1 MNAIESDVGFNMP
14 SMTRHGM
21 NNRFVCEQPDCRR
34 SFPKAEHLLRHERRH
49 SGAKPFSCHVCHRR
63 FARNDSMLRHSK
75 LHGSASQPSKPTPI
89 PAHQENNFCPP
100 QPTPQSNGPLPTDQ
114 SLLPLDVPFADGIQ
128 VHEFLPPSG
137 YPAQPSEGP
146 HNAAENLTGTDGRGV
161 PDAQQTFSQLQFQNN
176 SGDWDVGFDWA
187 FSSEDLFNLL
197 RADSSMPPLPI
208 PLAQY
213 SPETQTSMNHDS
225 VAGRHAV
232 RDNSS
237 GSADA
242 SRQAVRSM
250 NKMIRDLPAGLVA
263 EVENMDKSSS
273 FFEDCLDL
281 FFTHFSPVLPL
292 LHKPTFVARD
302 CGSTLLLNILALG
315 SLFVGTKDAVSRVS
329 NITRSVTV
337 PLQLDTI

>member
-1 MNAIESDVGFNMP
+1 MP
-14 SMTRHGM
+14 SMTRRATNH
-21 NNRFVCEQPDCRR
+21 RFVCQQPDCGR
-34 SFPKAEHLLRHERRH
+34 SFPKAEHLMRHERRH

-75 LHGSASQPSKPTPI
+75 LHGNGPQPTKLNPN
-89 PAHQENNFCPP
+89 PADQEHNFCPP
-100 QPTPQSNGPLPTDQ
+100 QPTPQSNGPLHTNQ
-114 SLLPLDVPFADGIQ
+114 SLLTLDVPFAGGMQ
-128 VHEFLPPSG
+128 VHEYPPSAE
-137 YPAQPSEGP
+137 YPSQPGGESLTS
-146 HNAAENLTGTDGRGV
+146 AESLAGADGRGV
-161 PDAQQTFSQLQFQNN
+161 SDAQQNFSQLQFQNN
-176 SGDWDVGFDWA
+176 SDAWDVGFDWA

-213 SPETQTSMNHDS
+213 SPETQTSMAYDS
-225 VAGRHAV
+225 VAGTHAV

-237 GSADA
+237 SSVDA

-263 EVENMDKSSS
+263 EVESMDKSSS

-281 FFTHFSPVLPL
+281 FFTHFSPILPL
-292 LHKPTFVARD
+292 LHKPTFVVRD

-329 NITRSVTV
+329 SITRSMAVSS
-337 PLQLDTI
+337 QIYMF